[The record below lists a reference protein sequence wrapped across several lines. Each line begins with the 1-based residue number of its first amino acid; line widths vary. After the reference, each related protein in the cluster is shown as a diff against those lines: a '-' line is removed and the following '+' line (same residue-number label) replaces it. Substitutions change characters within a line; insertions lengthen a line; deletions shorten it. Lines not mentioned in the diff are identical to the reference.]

1 MKINKTKIALFILA
15 IVGSLYGIYH
25 LTQAEQIEEVIEC
38 ECERL
43 IEETPFYNIP

>member
-1 MKINKTKIALFILA
+1 MKINKTKIALLILA
-15 IVGSLYGIYH
+15 IGGSVYVIYH
-25 LTQAEQIEEVIEC
+25 LTKVEKIEEVIEC